1 MKKTYKRFLKRPM
14 RAWSFCA
21 ASCLCGISTTLA
33 QETAPATEKP
43 EKSEEPVK
51 KESEYRNWF
60 DVSVGH
66 NFVSG
71 KESTFQERHG
81 TPANQTFGGVSDFH
95 YEQDVGKKGL
105 FEVDGRGIFDN
116 HDYSLRLNIQNPDI
130 GYLRGGYQEFRTYYD
145 GSAGYLPLI
154 DRQFT
159 LYNEDFFVD
168 RGEFWLE
175 GGLTLPNRPEFTFRY
190 SHQFREGQKDSTSWG
205 DTSLGLPAGQSRNIV
220 PSFLDIDEERDI
232 FQLDASHTLANTHFG
247 AGLRYEIDQ
256 EENSRNMR
264 RSPLQPAD
272 RYLTQRE
279 DVDTDLFN
287 VHAFQETRF
296 SDEILFT
303 TGYSFTT
310 LDTDLGGSRIYG
322 ADYDSIYDPLFA
334 RRQQRDEGFFDLA
347 GGSRVDQHVMN
358 LNFMLTPW
366 ENFTIVPS
374 LRAEL
379 QEQEGL
385 ATVQETNVGAPP
397 ALASVIESIENT
409 RTRDFVDVS
418 EGLEVRYTGITNWV
432 LYARA
437 ELLEGDGSLKE
448 ISNELDD
455 NSVRTVVERDTDSS
469 RFTQK
474 YIVGANWYPA
484 RQVNLA
490 AQYYFKSRKNDY
502 DHLID
507 TTTNAPPSGDR
518 YPAFI
523 RDQDFDTH
531 DLNFRITWRPF
542 STLTFITRY
551 DFQLSTINS
560 RMDFLS
566 EVQSAEATT
575 HIFGESITW
584 VPWSRLYL
592 QAGVNYAIDNLDTPA
607 DDQVPGLV
615 QRSDNNYINGTATA
629 GFVLTEKTDL
639 QASYFVY
646 YSNNYDDNSA
656 VSTPYLASAEEHGIT
671 GTVIHRFTPAQQLT
685 VKYGW
690 FTNSDKT
697 YGGRND
703 YEAHMIHAS
712 YRYRF

>member
-1 MKKTYKRFLKRPM
+1 M

-256 EENSRNMR
+256 EENSRNIR

-310 LDTDLGGSRIYG
+310 LDTDIGGSRIYG

-448 ISNELDD
+448 IFSIQARTDLPLLYSTTDRPVLGPIKAEGEVRILYGSGYGIGGRRGWI
-455 NSVRTVVERDTDSS
+455 SVSLGGSPWRH
-469 RFTQK
+469 
-474 YIVGANWYPA
+474 G
-484 RQVNLA
+484 
-490 AQYYFKSRKNDY
+490 NDE
-502 DHLID
+502 I
-507 TTTNAPPSGDR
+507 
-518 YPAFI
+518 
-523 RDQDFDTH
+523 
-531 DLNFRITWRPF
+531 
-542 STLTFITRY
+542 RY
-551 DFQLSTINS
+551 DGTIGLDAGHGLTLMAQSFNVAALPMTGQSGIAYSATKVGGAAVFHVS
-560 RMDFLS
+560 RPVGIIAGYYAGISGKNTAREHTFSLGIW
-566 EVQSAEATT
+566 VT
-575 HIFGESITW
+575 HE
-584 VPWSRLYL
+584 PH
-592 QAGVNYAIDNLDTPA
+592 PA
-607 DDQVPGLV
+607 KQPPV
-615 QRSDNNYINGTATA
+615 
-629 GFVLTEKTDL
+629 
-639 QASYFVY
+639 
-646 YSNNYDDNSA
+646 
-656 VSTPYLASAEEHGIT
+656 H
-671 GTVIHRFTPAQQLT
+671 
-685 VKYGW
+685 
-690 FTNSDKT
+690 
-697 YGGRND
+697 
-703 YEAHMIHAS
+703 
-712 YRYRF
+712 